1 MAIFR
6 CSKCN
11 HVLETS
17 QAIGTSIPCPKCQ
30 QQGPVWDTTF
40 FTTKL
45 LEKYFSLLS
54 THTALQQQ
62 TQPAPHAGNTAEP
75 SALAAI
81 NISNTDLLA
90 NPDQHAPLVAW
101 LEKKNISS
109 LPNHAAVDTTGFFD
123 EMATIIGRHYPG
135 YKLLL
140 DQICFAYKKDYQVA
154 SISLAKMEPKE
165 ANALIAFCHQLHDH
179 SFITRYIHDKK
190 EKSLKVVLQTALQ
203 IKQFFNGQWLEWF
216 ALIQALEVLQQAG
229 SKFSCARSL
238 QIAYQNGEKHELDV
252 LLLADGHLPVCIECK
267 SGDYR
272 SNIEKYRSL
281 RKKLGLEKKQFIIC
295 VAGLE
300 NDKAQGLSSTYELTF
315 CNEATLKQHLAELLA

>member
-54 THTALQQQ
+54 TYTALQQQ
-62 TQPAPHAGNTAEP
+62 TQPAPLADNTAKP

-101 LEKKNISS
+101 LEKKNITS

-154 SISLAKMEPKE
+154 SLSLAKW
-165 ANALIAFCHQLHDH
+165 
-179 SFITRYIHDKK
+179 S
-190 EKSLKVVLQTALQ
+190 
-203 IKQFFNGQWLEWF
+203 
-216 ALIQALEVLQQAG
+216 
-229 SKFSCARSL
+229 
-238 QIAYQNGEKHELDV
+238 
-252 LLLADGHLPVCIECK
+252 
-267 SGDYR
+267 
-272 SNIEKYRSL
+272 
-281 RKKLGLEKKQFIIC
+281 RKKQMP
-295 VAGLE
+295 
-300 NDKAQGLSSTYELTF
+300 
-315 CNEATLKQHLAELLA
+315 